1 VAQGVKS
8 EGGIA
13 EGIGG
18 SLYFR
23 VEAASCRFQKKRR
36 DAASTL
42 QAAEPARFSSDE
54 TFFMKYHATHMQADV
69 FLRI

>member
-1 VAQGVKS
+1 MWRRTP
-8 EGGIA
+8 
-13 EGIGG
+13 

-42 QAAEPARFSSDE
+42 QAAEPALLWVAVAEEFYPFAGQAHGVAE
-54 TFFMKYHATHMQADV
+54 FFGG
-69 FLRI
+69 